1 MTADF
6 DVLVV
11 GGGHA
16 GIEASLAASR
26 MGLRAAMITAKRSRI
41 GEMSCNPAIGG
52 IAKGTIV
59 REIDSMDGSMAV
71 AADRTCLQ
79 FRMLNRRKGP
89 AVWGPRMQSDAS
101 AYAAEQGR
109 ALILGGVTVVQDVAT
124 GLLGRG
130 RNIKGVKCRRSGD
143 IYAGAVVLAA
153 GTFLRGRLFRGEEK
167 WRGGRIGD
175 IASDLLE
182 EDLVSRGFHVERFKT
197 GTPARVLRKSVD
209 TSQLEVEPSEET
221 GFTFSYDGIQASED
235 REVFFTTNSTERTID
250 AVKEY
255 LHRSPLLSGRI
266 EGTGPRYCPSFEDKV
281 VKFPNRR
288 VHRIYVEPMGKGTR
302 CFYLN
307 GLSTSLPRE
316 AQDKMVRSL
325 PGFSEAVMESYGYA
339 VEYSYFSHEEFD
351 GTLKLRK
358 VDNVFI
364 AGQICG
370 TSGYEEAA
378 GLGLLAGMNASLH
391 CRRIEPKRLS
401 RMGSYIGV
409 MVDDIAGKGLDEPY
423 RMFSSRAENRLHLR
437 QDNADRRLFED
448 ACRTGILSERK
459 RELLQGRMREAD
471 RIRGIV
477 GRVSV
482 EGVPLQVLCRRE
494 GTSAEAL
501 ASSVP
506 ELGGADLSVLA
517 SVILDEKYRGY
528 IQRNMRRHETQRRS
542 SGVSLGSISS
552 YMDIEEICWEA
563 REVLER
569 ERPEN
574 LAQARRLPGV
584 RPTDINGILIYLEKS
599 RSTWNIEGGE

>member
-1 MTADF
+1 MTTDF

-26 MGLRAAMITAKRSRI
+26 MGLRAAVITAKRSRI

-71 AADRTCLQ
+71 VADRTCLQ

-101 AYAAEQGR
+101 EYAAEQGR
-109 ALILGGVTVVQDVAT
+109 ALISGGVTVVQDVAT
-124 GLLGRG
+124 GLLGSG

-197 GTPARVLRKSVD
+197 GTPARVLRSSVD
-209 TSQLEVEPSEET
+209 TSQLAVEPSEET
-221 GFTFSYDGIQASED
+221 GFTFSFDGIQASED
-235 REVFFTTNSTERTID
+235 REVFYTTHSTERTID

-281 VKFPNRR
+281 VKFPNRGI
-288 VHRIYVEPMGKGTR
+288 HRIYVEPMGKGSR
-302 CFYLN
+302 FFYLN

-316 AQDKMVRSL
+316 AQEKMVRSL
-325 PGFSEAVMESYGYA
+325 PGFSEAVIGSYGYA

-351 GTLKLRK
+351 GTLELRN

-391 CRRIEPKRLS
+391 CRKKEPVRLS

-437 QDNADRRLFED
+437 QDNADRRLFEE
-448 ACRTGILSERK
+448 ALRTGILSERK
-459 RELLQGRMREAD
+459 RELLQRRIGDAD
-471 RIRGIV
+471 RVRDIV
-477 GRVSV
+477 GRVSLD
-482 EGVPLQVLCRRE
+482 GVPLHVLCRRE
-494 GTSAEAL
+494 GASAEAL

-506 ELGGADLSVLA
+506 ELEGTDVSVLA

-569 ERPEN
+569 ERPGN

-584 RPTDINGILIYLEKS
+584 RPTDINGILIYLGKS
-599 RSTWNIEGGE
+599 RSTWNVGDRE